1 MTLLFK
7 VSYVA
12 WSLLFQGDQVAPVAL
27 LAAASEPTRGQA
39 VSDVVADEN
48 DDTSQESS
56 PRSDDGEAPPEPARS
71 ETGDAARDAE
81 PLIGSDAAT
90 EPSAPVKDP
99 TEPVA
104 DEAPPSVAAAPN
116 APAAAKRDQVVLM
129 ADPPNRDQAD
139 YADFAMSLLEARRE
153 TRREQ
158 APRRVEVVE
167 AAPPVAAP
175 IEKKAAPAT
184 PPTVTLTASPRTE
197 FFSMAMKT
205 TKEMTFDSPIDRVSV
220 EDPKPVGVHVLSPTR
235 IMITGNEIGA
245 TTLTVE
251 SGGETQ
257 SFFVRVEPNLELV
270 RSLVASIAPTAE
282 IELRSLNGTVFLTG
296 RVPDTDTAELIKGV
310 ASAAAGDSIVST
322 LKVAG
327 VQQVMLRVVVAEV
340 NKEATRQ
347 LGVNWAIGASDWSR
361 DFFFANN
368 LGQLNPTTF
377 GSTGVADVTTGQNL
391 FGVAP
396 VANGGT
402 ANVTFGFPRAEF
414 QIFLNALRENGL
426 ARTLAE
432 PNLVAI
438 SGQTATFLV
447 GGEVPLSVVSSS
459 GGTSTVSIF
468 YKEFGIRL
476 AFTPTTLGEQLVR
489 LHVMSEVSE
498 PVPSSVSSG
507 GLPVFSFETR
517 RVETTIECGNG
528 QTFAIAGLLSEDVSA
543 IASKIPGLGDIPVLG
558 ALFSSTSYQREE
570 TELVVLVT
578 PQLVEPLDPDQ
589 VPDPPGANMTD
600 PTDFE
605 LFALQKLEGASRVP
619 ASDEIEAVPSTEAN
633 DPMGA
638 NAETAD
644 PTTLARTAASAF
656 ELRGPWGF
664 ATVGDGS

>member
-7 VSYVA
+7 VTYVA
-12 WSLLFQGDQVAPVAL
+12 WSLAFQGGQAAL
-27 LAAASEPTRGQA
+27 GAWQEAASEPES
-39 VSDVVADEN
+39 V
-48 DDTSQESS
+48 TSN
-56 PRSDDGEAPPEPARS
+56 AP
-71 ETGDAARDAE
+71 
-81 PLIGSDAAT
+81 
-90 EPSAPVKDP
+90 APKER
-99 TEPVA
+99 EPVA
-104 DEAPPSVAAAPN
+104 ARNDAEDTEQ
-116 APAAAKRDQVVLM
+116 K
-129 ADPPNRDQAD
+129 D
-139 YADFAMSLLEARRE
+139 YADFAMSLLDARRDS
-153 TRREQ
+153 
-158 APRRVEVVE
+158 PRQPEPRPIEVVE
-167 AAPPVAAP
+167 EIAPAAAP
-175 IEKKAAPAT
+175 IEKKTSPAAP
-184 PPTVTLTASPRTE
+184 PIVTLTASPRTE
-197 FFSMAMKT
+197 FISMAMKT
-205 TKEMTFDSPIDRVSV
+205 TKEMTFDAPLDRVSV
-220 EDPKPVGVHVLSPTR
+220 EDPKPVGVHILSPTR
-235 IMITGNEIGA
+235 LMITGNEIGA

-251 SGGETQ
+251 SGGQRQ

-270 RSLVASIAPTAE
+270 RSLISSVAPMAE
-282 IELRSLNGTVFLTG
+282 IDLRSLNGTVFLTG
-296 RVPDTDTAELIKGV
+296 RVPNVETAELIKGV

-327 VQQVMLRVVVAEV
+327 VQQTMLRVVVAEV

-347 LGVNWAIGASDWSR
+347 LGINWAIGASDWSR

-368 LGQLNPTTF
+368 LGQMNPTTF
-377 GSTGVADVTTGQNL
+377 GSTGVADVTVGQNL

-396 VANGGT
+396 VSNGAT
-402 ANVTFGFPRAEF
+402 TNVTFGFPRAEF
-414 QIFLNALRENGL
+414 QVFLNALRENGL

-447 GGEVPLSVVSSS
+447 GGEVPLSVVSST
-459 GGTSTVSIF
+459 GGTSTISIF

-476 AFTPTTLGEQLVR
+476 AFTPTVLGEQIVR

-498 PVPSSVSSG
+498 PVPSSVSIG

-528 QTFAIAGLLSEDVSA
+528 QTFAIAGLLSENVSA

-605 LFALQKLEGASRVP
+605 LFALQKLEGAPRMP
-619 ASDEIEAVPSTEAN
+619 ASDEVEGVPK
-633 DPMGA
+633 
-638 NAETAD
+638 
-644 PTTLARTAASAF
+644 RK
-656 ELRGPWGF
+656 
-664 ATVGDGS
+664 